1 MRGWNWK
8 FVFLLLLVLTW
19 SSVAFGQNRGT
30 ITGRV
35 TDESGAVVPGVSIKV
50 TNVNT
55 NVARD
60 TLTNETGVY
69 SVELLPVGE
78 YKVEAELSGFKKEVR
93 SGLTLV
99 VDQVARIDFTL
110 KVGAAS
116 EVVEVTGSAPLVQTD
131 NSS

>member
-8 FVFLLLLVLTW
+8 ITFVLFLILAW
-19 SSVAFGQNRGT
+19 SSVGLAQNRGT

-35 TDESGAVVPGVSIKV
+35 TDESGAVVPGVSLKV

-55 NVARD
+55 NVSRD

-69 SVELLPVGE
+69 SLELLPVGE
-78 YKVEAELSGFKKEVR
+78 YRVEAELTGFKKEVR
-93 SGLTLV
+93 SGLNLT

-110 KVGAAS
+110 KVGA
-116 EVVEVTGSAPLVQTD
+116 
-131 NSS
+131 